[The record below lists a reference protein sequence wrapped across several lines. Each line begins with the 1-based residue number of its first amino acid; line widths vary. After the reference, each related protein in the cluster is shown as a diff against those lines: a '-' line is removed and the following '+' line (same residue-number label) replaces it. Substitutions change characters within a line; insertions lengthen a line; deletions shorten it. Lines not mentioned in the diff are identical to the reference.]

1 MNTHPH
7 LRAYLAGIAVPT
19 FLTPLVVC
27 GFAIEHFR
35 FGVAVPIERVLI
47 FPMALLPVLW
57 GAWNVLYFLL
67 GQRLRLPFGFHGSLF
82 FAVFGPIGFFLAR
95 FVLDLS
101 AVFTLPFFGVMI
113 PSGLL
118 AYYLLW
124 KYLVS
129 YFNRLLG
136 LA

>member
-19 FLTPLVVC
+19 FLTPLGAC
-27 GFAIEHFR
+27 AFAIERYR
-35 FGVAVPIERVLI
+35 FGLVVPIERVIL
-47 FPMALLPVLW
+47 FPLALLPIFW

-67 GQRLRLPFGFHGSLF
+67 GERVRLPFGFHGALF
-82 FAVFGPIGFFLAR
+82 FVVFGPIGYFLAR
-95 FVLDLS
+95 LVLDLS
-101 AVFTLPFFGVMI
+101 FFPPGFFGVMI

-118 AYYLLW
+118 AYYLIW

>member
-19 FLTPLVVC
+19 FLTPLGVAA
-27 GFAIEHFR
+27 FAIAR
-35 FGVAVPIERVLI
+35 FGFGIPVPIERVVI
-47 FPMALLPVLW
+47 FPLALLPILW
-57 GAWNVLYFLL
+57 GAWNVLYFML

-82 FAVFGPIGFFLAR
+82 FVVFGPIGYSLAHL
-95 FVLDLS
+95 VLDLS
-101 AVFTLPFFGVMI
+101 FFPSGFFGVMI

-118 AYYLLW
+118 AYYLIW
-124 KYLVS
+124 KYLVA